1 MASSNNDLQL
11 RLWKFALRMS
21 TSKSETVV
29 LSWTRVKCQLQVRAT
44 FKYLWGHLGGRE
56 RASTPFYLSCV
67 SVAYDKEAVV
77 ESHSA
82 TKRGATKLWSGK
94 TKNNQ
99 HLLHWGIHDPN
110 TTGPEESQDTPE

>member
-29 LSWTRVKCQLQVRAT
+29 LSWKRVKCQLQVRAT

-56 RASTPFYLSCV
+56 SQYSFLPELCV
-67 SVAYDKEAVV
+67 S
-77 ESHSA
+77 
-82 TKRGATKLWSGK
+82 GL
-94 TKNNQ
+94 
-99 HLLHWGIHDPN
+99 
-110 TTGPEESQDTPE
+110 